1 MKFIKV
7 TSAHSKKEI
16 YLNVDMIGS
25 IKEDIKHTSQGQKD
39 STIIGHL
46 CHNNGGYE
54 VLESVEIILKLI
66 KNAK

>member
-1 MKFIKV
+1 MEFIKV
-7 TSAHSKKEI
+7 TNRHNKQEM

-25 IKEDIKHTSQGQKD
+25 VRKNIKDD
-39 STIIGHL
+39 YTIIGHL

>member
-7 TSAHSKKEI
+7 TRTQSKKEI

-25 IKEDIKHTSQGQKD
+25 IRKDIKEDY
-39 STIIGHL
+39 TIIGHL